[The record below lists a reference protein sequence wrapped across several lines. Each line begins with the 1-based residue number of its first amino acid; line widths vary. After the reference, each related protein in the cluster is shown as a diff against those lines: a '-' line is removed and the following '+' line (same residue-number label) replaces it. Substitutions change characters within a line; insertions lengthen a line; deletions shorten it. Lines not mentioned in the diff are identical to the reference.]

1 MKIRVKIR
9 KEILLVT
16 LPVQKMSEVADEFPA
31 ACLFKKGSYFYN
43 RRQNG
48 DKSLTLKKREVMCME
63 QFIILFTEYADV
75 ICVTLSVMTIIITGI
90 TLHKLKKIENQIYI
104 QKKQAENIQPEAVK
118 IPEPGVEEHIAETP
132 EVSYASEQ
140 EKLLDAVLGEV
151 FP

>member
-1 MKIRVKIR
+1 MKIRVKIK

-16 LPVQKMSEVADEFPA
+16 LPWRKMSEVADEFPVVY
-31 ACLFKKGSYFYN
+31 LFKKESYFYN
-43 RRQNG
+43 RRKRG
-48 DKSLTLKKREVMCME
+48 ESLTLKKSEVMCME

-75 ICVTLSVMTIIITGI
+75 ICVTLSVMTIVITGI
-90 TLHKLKKIENQIYI
+90 TLHKLKKIENQLYI
-104 QKKQAENIQPEAVK
+104 QKKQAKIPQPEPEK
-118 IPEPGVEEHIAETP
+118 IPEPEVEENSVQTP